1 MANFKIQNVR
11 IQLKHD
17 TAANW
22 EASHLIPLAGELCL
36 DTTNNVIKIGDGVNE
51 FSGLPNA
58 GSVITNASAYSPYID
73 EQNPGNPGGIDAEH
87 GGIKVNGK
95 DINVYTLNPAS
106 ASKLGGFLAETKP
119 ASLGDG
125 TLGNIYI
132 DTLSNKAYVEYVKY
146 ADQLKTTRTVGL
158 SGDATGNTTT
168 DFSGTTTIPVTL
180 NETAIASDF
189 TTEETT
195 ASKKRLTAVEVD
207 KKGRVVGSSTLT
219 TADITNAVAASTG
232 TDDAS
237 KAIKTNASGL
247 LDDTFLSE
255 PTRTDAAVNNSAT
268 VVITGITS
276 DAKGRVTATTS
287 MEATNTGA
295 ADNADDTAKT
305 AVAGKLVKANANG
318 KVDDTFLKATGVV
331 ANDGSGAAP
340 YTAVKVD
347 AKGRVVAGTTAGAT
361 IAKDKRTIAGENEGE
376 EVRISQLG
384 FVTSDY
390 DDAAA
395 VNSDDNK
402 GKVAIDASGNMTVTR
417 VDEADKLHTA
427 RTIAFAESAA
437 NAGDTDVTG
446 SLSFDGS
453 QNVTTQLKLVDK
465 FNVGAGNTT
474 KRVVVANV
482 DAKGRVVSDGSLLSS
497 DVSDAVN
504 TKGAAAKVIISDAS
518 GELADSF
525 LKGVT
530 RNDTASENN
539 SATSVIASITSDE
552 KGRVTATTTLVA
564 TATGGNAKDSGKLVK
579 LGNDGKLDDSII
591 PAIALTDTYVVND
604 ITARD
609 ALTGVQVGDIAIV
622 TNATADEDV
631 PEGGATYIV
640 KTVSGNTI
648 TWTRLKTPTDV
659 VDSVNGKTGAVVLTT
674 SDIAEGTNKYY
685 TSERATIDANKA
697 IAGGFYLL
705 DCGGASGENAATVKA
720 KTFIDPATGV
730 DAVQQNQG
738 N

>member
-125 TLGNIYI
+125 TLGNVYI

-180 NETAIASDF
+180 NETAIVSDF

-195 ASKKRLTAVEVD
+195 AGKKRVTVVEVN
-207 KKGRVVGSSTLT
+207 KKGLVVGSDDLL
-219 TADITNAVAASTG
+219 TADVTDAVAEFTNG
-232 TDDAS
+232 TSGVS

-361 IAKDKRTIAGENEGE
+361 IAKNKNTTEGTGHE
-376 EVRISQLG
+376 AQLG

-390 DDAAA
+390 DDKLNA
-395 VNSDDNK
+395 NEDGNK
-402 GKVAIDASGNMTVTR
+402 GKVAIDGSGNMTVTR

-427 RTIAFAESAA
+427 RTITFAESAA

-453 QNVTTQLKLVDK
+453 QNVTTKLELVDK